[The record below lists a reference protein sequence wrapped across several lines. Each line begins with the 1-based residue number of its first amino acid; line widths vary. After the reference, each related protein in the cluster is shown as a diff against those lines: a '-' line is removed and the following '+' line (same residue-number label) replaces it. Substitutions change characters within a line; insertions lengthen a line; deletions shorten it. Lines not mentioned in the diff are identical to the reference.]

1 MFRKL
6 RGRTLLASTGV
17 LCAVAAGVIALALG
31 CDRDGDAA
39 SLPAHGCGSAA
50 AATVSA
56 VQTVVAERIYAEEL
70 RGEETKLD
78 AARAR
83 SYGPLLTALE
93 RGETAAVAAAVHAL
107 VYKPHWHIVRLRVLR
122 GNRVLADV
130 GGPHVTAPVTGLLRA
145 HGRTLGRYVIS
156 VQDDLGYVKLV
167 THFIGLPIE
176 IYQRGAPVMGTLRAA
191 PAAPAGA
198 AHVELAG
205 RPYLVS
211 NVPIRAFPAGALQA
225 SLFTSAAPSAASCA
239 ALRLAAWGSVARHV
253 AARFHPLATHYQD
266 LADVLRTVTGGRVF
280 VRAGSRRLAGRG
292 PALLPSSGTVH
303 YGGRRWPVYSW
314 QPTAGQRVYFLTPP
328 G

>member
-6 RGRTLLASTGV
+6 RGRTLLASTAV
-17 LCAVAAGVIALALG
+17 LAALAAGAIAFAAG
-31 CDRDGDAA
+31 GGRDGDAA
-39 SLPAHGCGSAA
+39 SLPARGCGSAS

-56 VQTVVAERIYAEEL
+56 VQTVVAERIYVEEL
-70 RGEETKLD
+70 RGEETRLD

-122 GNRVLADV
+122 GTRVLADV
-130 GGPHVTAPVTGLLRA
+130 GGPHVTAPVTGSIRA

-191 PAAPAGA
+191 PAAPADG
-198 AHVELAG
+198 AHVEIAG
-205 RPYLVS
+205 HRYLVS
-211 NVPIRAFPAGALQA
+211 NVAIQAFPAGALQA

-253 AARFHPLATHYQD
+253 AARFHPLGAHYQD
-266 LADVLRTVTGGRVF
+266 LADVLRTVTDGRVF
-280 VRAGSRRLAGRG
+280 VRAGRRRLVGGG
-292 PALLPSSGTVH
+292 PARLPSSGTVR